1 MDNLLKEK
9 FLIKRGVKM
18 NNLKITIKNLA
29 IKEFCGIKNYIVDIP
44 ENEKEFVAKNGSGK
58 TSIKNAIYWV
68 LGFNVSK
75 FYPTRDNKEIPNLT
89 PQVTMTLSVNGLE
102 YELKR
107 ELITF
112 YNENGYKTKSI
123 NKYYVDGIEYTEKN
137 YKAKIASIFNVNS
150 ADTLEVLIDKSYFN
164 SNTTKWSWKNRRE
177 LLLSMCDTKMIN
189 DKILAEHKEYEFLR
203 TTLLK
208 GTQPQ
213 DIIATI
219 KKDKKEIEKNQITNN
234 EFIKIRQA
242 DIDKLKEIDFKVIES
257 QLNEKQAEL
266 DKLINKDKE
275 TQNNSDYETINK
287 DYERVLVCLETS
299 QERLSN
305 IKWFLSNYETIVC
318 PYCKEEFYIEQD
330 NYDDYMQEKEQLEND
345 IENLIP
351 LKAELKEMLDK
362 IEQNQIANNTN
373 GLMQLNSIVELKNL
387 LNKQD
392 DMKEYQ
398 NAINDKQ
405 NENKKLANKLIECQ
419 KREMIINA
427 FIKLQCQELENIVNS
442 LFDNGITFTLFDIV
456 NNNGEPKVSETCELI
471 YDNKTYSVLSN
482 GWKNYIDIEITK
494 MLQNH
499 FGINAFMIFDNAE
512 SVTEEIEI
520 DNQLIKF
527 IAQKDCEIEGVE
539 KI

>member
-1 MDNLLKEK
+1 
-9 FLIKRGVKM
+9 M

-29 IKEFCGIKNYIVDIP
+29 IKDFCGIKNYKVDIP
-44 ENEKEFVAKNGSGK
+44 ENGKEFVAKNGSGK

-75 FYPTRDNKEIPNLT
+75 FYPTKDNKEITNLT
-89 PQVTMTLSVNGLE
+89 PLVIMTLSINGLE
-102 YELKR
+102 YEIKR
-107 ELITF
+107 EFITF

-123 NKYYVDGIEYTEKN
+123 NKYYVDGIEYAEKN
-137 YKAKIASIFNVNS
+137 YKTKIASIFNVNS
-150 ADTLEVLIDKSYFN
+150 ADTLEILIDKSYFN
-164 SNTTKWSWKNRRE
+164 SNTTKWGWKNRRE

-219 KKDKKEIEKNQITNN
+219 KKDKKEIEKNQIANN

-242 DIDKLKEIDFKVIES
+242 DIDKLKEIDFKAVEI

-266 DKLINKDKE
+266 NKLINKDKE
-275 TQNNSDYETINK
+275 TQNNSDYETIKQDYNK
-287 DYERVLVCLETS
+287 VLSCLQAS
-299 QERLSN
+299 QERLN
-305 IKWFLSNYETIVC
+305 DVEWILTTYEKIKC
-318 PYCKEEFYIEQD
+318 PHCNTEFYMKENSYIE
-330 NYDDYMQEKEQLEND
+330 YSQEKEQLKSD

-351 LKAELKEMLDK
+351 LKAELKEKVDK
-362 IEQNQIANNTN
+362 IEKFEKNQIANNIN

-419 KREMIINA
+419 KREMIIND

-471 YDNKTYSVLSN
+471 YDNKTYSVLSD

-499 FGINAFMIFDNAE
+499 FGINAFMVFDNAE
-512 SVTEEIEI
+512 SVTEEIDI

-527 IAQKDCEIEGVE
+527 IAQKDCKIEGIE

>member
-1 MDNLLKEK
+1 
-9 FLIKRGVKM
+9 M

-29 IKEFCGIKNYIVDIP
+29 IKDFCGIKNYAVDIT
-44 ENEKEFVAKNGSGK
+44 ENGKEFVAKNGSGK

-102 YELKR
+102 YEIKR

-123 NKYYVDGIEYTEKN
+123 NKYYIDGIEYTEKN
-137 YKAKIASIFNVNS
+137 YKTKIASLFNVNS

-164 SNTTKWSWKNRRE
+164 SNTTKWGWQNRRA

-219 KKDKKEIEKNQITNN
+219 KKDKKEIEKNQIANN

-242 DIDKLKEIDFKVIES
+242 DIDKLKEIDFKAVES

-275 TQNNSDYETINK
+275 TQNNSDYDAIEQ
-287 DYERVLVCLETS
+287 DYDRVVICLETS

-305 IKWFLSNYETIVC
+305 VEWFLTNYETIVC
-318 PYCKEEFYIEQD
+318 PHCKKEFYIEQD
-330 NYDDYMQEKEQLEND
+330 SYDDYIQEKEQLESD
-345 IENLIP
+345 IKNLIP
-351 LKAELKEMLDK
+351 LKAELKEKLEEM
-362 IEQNQIANNTN
+362 ENHQNANINI
-373 GLMQLNSIVELKNL
+373 LMSLSNNIFELKTL
-387 LNKQD
+387 LNKKND
-392 DMKEYQ
+392 IEEYQ
-398 NAINDKQ
+398 NVINNMQIESKQ
-405 NENKKLANKLIECQ
+405 LANKLMECQ
-419 KREMIINA
+419 KREMILND
-427 FIKLQCQELENIVNS
+427 FIKLQCKELENIVNS

-512 SVTEEIEI
+512 SVTEDIEI

-527 IAQKDCEIEGVE
+527 VAQKDCEIEGVE